1 MSEAPLTHFA
11 AIHGHQRQIEFLKSA
26 VRRQRLPHALLFAG
40 PDGIGKRSVAV
51 AFAAWLQC
59 EAGGDDACGGCAA
72 CRQVGAGTHPD
83 LQLVAVAPGK
93 KEIGIDRMREI
104 KRFMQLQPL
113 RGKAKIAIVDDAHA
127 LTAAAQNAVLKTLEE
142 PPDRS
147 FLLLIADNPDGLLPT
162 VRSRCQRL
170 QFAPLPTETVADI
183 LVTAH
188 GIEPRAAH
196 DLAVLA
202 EGSPGRA
209 LSLSGGLG
217 ALDSGRLR
225 ELLAGLRGARYV
237 RLMELANELT
247 ESDVDLS
254 VTLELL
260 LSHCRT
266 EAMAALESELAAVR
280 PAAVRSALARADAVH
295 HAHTALRRSNPNRQ
309 LLLDALLLQLARP

>member
-1 MSEAPLTHFA
+1 
-11 AIHGHQRQIEFLKSA
+11 
-26 VRRQRLPHALLFAG
+26 
-40 PDGIGKRSVAV
+40 VAV
-51 AFAAWLQC
+51 ALAAWLQC
-59 EAGGDDACGGCAA
+59 EAGGDDACGGCAS

-83 LQLVAVAPGK
+83 VQLVAVAPGK

-104 KRFMQLQPL
+104 KKFMQLQPL
-113 RGKAKIAIVDDAHA
+113 RGRAKLAIVDDAHA
-127 LTAAAQNAVLKTLEE
+127 LTAAAQNALLKTLEE

-147 FLLLIADNPDGLLPT
+147 FLILVADNPDGLLPT
-162 VRSRCQRL
+162 VRSRCQRV

-196 DLAVLA
+196 DLAALA
-202 EGSPGRA
+202 EGSPGRG
-209 LSLSGGLG
+209 LSLSGSLG
-217 ALDSGRLR
+217 TLASDRFR
-225 ELLAGLRGARYV
+225 ALLAGLRGARYV
-237 RLMELANELT
+237 RLMELANELA

-254 VTLELL
+254 VKLELL

-266 EAMAALESELAAVR
+266 EAMASLDSE